1 MLTGRFIHL
10 GKKYSAFVTVIA
22 LISSLS
28 FGFSMPRVN
37 AETTKA
43 NDLLQFTSQ
52 NHILGFRSDGVYVAS
67 SRHALTTKFL
77 EANTVTPL
85 SDINADVDASGK
97 LPALSKV
104 TYKNIWNGITAVY
117 EGEKD
122 SLMKSTYVVDITKK
136 GVTPNSI
143 RLRYNRPIQIDSNG
157 DLQIAF
163 EDGIMT
169 ENAPVAWQETPTGR
183 QTVAVSFKLYRK
195 NVIGFSL
202 GKYLPHLPII
212 IDPSLTWSTFLGD
225 SGSDIVRGI
234 TVDTSGNIFVG
245 GDSGATWGSPVR
257 AYTSG
262 SDGFVAKLDSN
273 GTLTWN
279 TFLGGSGTDG
289 APAITID
296 TSGNIF
302 VGGYSTATWGSP
314 VRAYTS
320 DYDGYAAK
328 LDSNGTLTWNTF
340 LGGSGTDFPY
350 AITVDTS
357 GNIFVGG
364 DSGATW
370 GSPVRAYTSGV
381 DGFVA
386 KLDSSGTLTWNTF
399 LGGSGTDSAAAI
411 TIDTSGNIFVGGYS
425 TATWGSP
432 VQAYTSG
439 ADSFVAKLDSTGA
452 LTWNTFL
459 GGSGSDYLY
468 AITVDTSG
476 NIFVDGYSNA
486 TWGSPVRAYTS
497 GFDGFVAKIDSTG
510 TLTWNTFLGTSGND
524 FLYAI
529 TVDTSGNI
537 FVSGQSNATW
547 GSPVRSYTSGS
558 DGFVAKLDSSGTL
571 TWNTF
576 LGGSGTDSANAITID
591 TSGNIF
597 VGGRSNATWG
607 SPVLSYTSDYDGLVV
622 KLSDATASTTTSAES
637 TATAVIVRHGGGRGS
652 KAPGRGG
659 TAPMIDFKTFRVISS
674 NDFPHAAASP
684 STPTQQSSPAILLLQ
699 NKRDKLMERIG
710 KMIDGANSSAVKKM
724 HEANRERML
733 KRIDTMISSLSV
745 DRQR

>member
-262 SDGFVAKLDSN
+262 SDGFV
-273 GTLTWN
+273 
-279 TFLGGSGTDG
+279 
-289 APAITID
+289 
-296 TSGNIF
+296 
-302 VGGYSTATWGSP
+302 
-314 VRAYTS
+314 
-320 DYDGYAAK
+320 AK